1 MGGLTIALAVA
12 VILLA
17 VWLVLLRRRVRL
29 LTERAEEFLTTGREP
44 LSYSVRED
52 GFAPLHNAVAE
63 LENKLLLAQEQLT
76 QETRRVSDLTADISH
91 QLKTPLSALRL
102 FCELDEGAHLA
113 GQLSQIERMERL
125 IQSLLRL
132 ERLCADGYDF
142 TFAEHDLGAMI
153 QRIWASLSDVYPG
166 REMTLT
172 GGAVLRCDEKWMSEA
187 MMNLLKNACEH
198 TPPDSRITVTLEES
212 DSSVFCTVED
222 DGGGVP
228 GVELHRLFERFYR
241 AEGASQEGTGIGL
254 AMVKAI
260 IRRHHGDISAEN
272 TEKGLRMRMTIPK
285 AYMNRAIP

>member
-1 MGGLTIALAVA
+1 MGGLTVALAVA
-12 VILLA
+12 AVGLA
-17 VWLVLLRRRVRL
+17 VWLFLLKRRVRRL
-29 LTERAEEFLTTGREP
+29 AERAEEFLTTGRQP

-63 LENKLLLAQEQLT
+63 LENKLQLAREQLI

-102 FCELDEGAHLA
+102 FCEMDEGEHLT
-113 GQLSQIERMERL
+113 GQLQQIERMERL

-142 TFAEHDLGAMI
+142 NFAAHDMGAMVE
-153 QRIWASLSDVYPG
+153 QVWASLREVYPN

-172 GGAVLRCDEKWMSEA
+172 GSAVLRCDEKWMSEA
-187 MMNLLKNACEH
+187 LMNLLKNACEH
-198 TPPDSRITVTLEES
+198 TPADSQVTVTLEETE
-212 DSSVFCTVED
+212 SSVFCTIED

-228 GVELHRLFERFYR
+228 GKELHRLFERFYR

-260 IRRHHGDISAEN
+260 VRRHHGDISAEN

-285 AYMNRAIP
+285 AYMNRAMS

>member
-29 LTERAEEFLTTGREP
+29 LTERAEEFLTTGKQP

-63 LENKLLLAQEQLT
+63 LENKLQLAREQLAE
-76 QETRRVSDLTADISH
+76 ETRRVSDLTADISH

-102 FCELDEGAHLA
+102 FCELDGSAHLNE
-113 GQLSQIERMERL
+113 QLSQIERMERL

-142 TFAEHDLGAMI
+142 TFAEHDMGVMI
-153 QRIWASLSDVYPG
+153 GQVWASLREVYPH
-166 REMTLT
+166 RQMTLT
-172 GGAVLRCDEKWMSEA
+172 GSAVLRCDEKWLSEA
-187 MMNLLKNACEH
+187 LMNLLKNACEH
-198 TPPDSRITVTLEES
+198 TPPESRVTVTLEES
-212 DSSVFCTVED
+212 ESSVFCTIED

-228 GVELHRLFERFYR
+228 GKDLHHLFERFYR

-260 IRRHHGDISAEN
+260 VRRHHGDILAEN
-272 TEKGLRMRMTIPK
+272 TEKGLRMRMTLPK
-285 AYMNRAIP
+285 AALNRAS

>member
-12 VILLA
+12 VLGMAALMY
-17 VWLVLLRRRVRL
+17 LRRRRVREM
-29 LTERAEEFLTTGREP
+29 TERVEEFLTLGRQP

-52 GFAPLHNAVAE
+52 DLAPLHNAVAE
-63 LENKLLLAQEQLT
+63 LENKLLLAREQLT
-76 QETRRVSDLTADISH
+76 EETRRVSDLTADISH

-102 FCELDEGAHLA
+102 FCELDGGEHLEA
-113 GQLSQIERMERL
+113 QLSQIERMERL

-142 TFAEHDLGAMI
+142 SFAEHDLGAMI
-153 QRIWASLSDVYPG
+153 EQVWAALREVYPG

-172 GGAVLRCDEKWMSEA
+172 GSAALRCDEKWMSEA
-187 MMNLLKNACEH
+187 FMNLLKNACEH
-198 TPPDSRITVTLEES
+198 TRPDCRVTVTLEETES
-212 DSSVFCTVED
+212 AVFCTVED
-222 DGGGVP
+222 DGGGVA
-228 GVELHRLFERFYR
+228 EKDLRRLFERFYR

-272 TEKGLRMRMTIPK
+272 TDRGLRMRITLPK
-285 AYMNRAIP
+285 HALNRTA